1 MDENRKT
8 IEVLA
13 VDDSERNSV
22 DASTW
27 QSPLNSRQTSTK
39 SIHSIKEVAMSQ
51 ALENEQARSKRK
63 GVFFTNSPSSASS
76 SSSSLGASSTNTAPP
91 ATLSRSSRQLS
102 FSSSLRHVPS
112 LGLDTHL
119 PYRSVN
125 PFDYRQE
132 EVQLGVCALENEM
145 VEFKRALCETEEL
158 IRDIQID
165 ISDTRQKMACYI
177 KDMPDAHYSAVSK
190 GNKKK
195 IYLTLMYGFFISL
208 RNLKWISNLY

>member
-8 IEVLA
+8 IEALA

-27 QSPLNSRQTSTK
+27 QSPPNSRQTSSR
-39 SIHSIKEVAMSQ
+39 SIHSMKEVAMSQ
-51 ALENEQARSKRK
+51 AMENEQARAKRK

-102 FSSSLRHVPS
+102 FSSSIRHVPS
-112 LGLDTHL
+112 LRLDTHL

-145 VEFKRALCETEEL
+145 IEFKRALCETEEL

-177 KDMPDAHYSAVSK
+177 KDMPDAHYSAVSEEMDGK
-190 GNKKK
+190 GYINTN
-195 IYLTLMYGFFISL
+195 IQCFLSL
-208 RNLKWISNLY
+208 RNLKWTSNQY